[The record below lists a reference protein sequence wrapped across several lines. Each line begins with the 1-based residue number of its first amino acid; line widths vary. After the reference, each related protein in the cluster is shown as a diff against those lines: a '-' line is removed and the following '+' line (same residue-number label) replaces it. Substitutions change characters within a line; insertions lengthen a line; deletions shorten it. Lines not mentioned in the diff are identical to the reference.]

1 MQEVLAVAMI
11 MTVVIV
17 VVEVMTVLKIGIAM
31 VDGEIG
37 VMVCIW
43 LSVVF
48 VFVLHANIVLI

>member
-17 VVEVMTVLKIGIAM
+17 EVVEVMTVLKTGIAM
-31 VDGEIG
+31 VDGENG
-37 VMVCIW
+37 VMVCTE

-48 VFVLHANIVLI
+48 VCSSC